1 MSDHAWTQE
10 NLAAF
15 VAGGLEAAEDERL
28 ERHAAECAECA
39 AALRQAR
46 LLDRGLDSLFAAG
59 RPGPALED
67 RMVQSLR
74 TVSARELL
82 RAGWRRKLAWGAAA
96 AAVLGAT
103 GAGMSQ
109 FVGEGLPFPGA
120 SVALNSLR
128 ALKPKVYRESTT
140 GTTDIKDENYSLVA
154 EKKMLRDPEEM
165 AEALRQG
172 AMGADFHDGTS
183 NKLVHADGSVR
194 NTNPPAG
201 NVFGFGDLAP
211 EERREK
217 APGAGMGPPV
227 TYSPDGRALRSDSR
241 SNSETFAPRD
251 ARSSRRQPET
261 SKPTQPPRGEDY
273 YFRPGD
279 DDKKKELADQ
289 EGKSNKGGE
298 KESGRPGESQAPPTD
313 NKGPDKTT
321 PAPTQ
326 AKPAEPAPEP
336 AAPRKV
342 IRTGDIEFEIESFD
356 SALATVTK
364 LVTAIKGAFV
374 ATVNSDKLANGKVKG
389 SVVVRVPPESLDT
402 LVLDLRRDLGKG
414 GELKGQR
421 IGSQDI
427 TKQYTDLESRLKA
440 ARTME
445 QRLLQIIKEGK
456 GEIKQLLE
464 AEKELGNWRT
474 KIEEFEGEI
483 RYYAN
488 QVSLSTLTVTLTE
501 KEIKTAADVVES
513 ERVSAGIEVEDV
525 DKTMREALAAVT
537 DAKGRVTKSELKQHS
552 AGQYMADLCFEVAPD
567 AAGPLRDRLKQLGNM
582 VRLEINRVQQAEGG
596 TMPPPRDAKVRR
608 GDTRFEVS
616 LYNLAKVAPRE
627 TATVQAAVTDVPAG
641 YRTLREA
648 VERAKGRI
656 VTAEL
661 NEQDRQNVTAQLDFE
676 VRRAEEPAIQAALA
690 AAGEMLSRSVNRA
703 PESQNVTD
711 AKVLFKT
718 TLISAASIK
727 PRDTVTLGIEVTDV
741 DATRALF
748 AAQVAEVHGRTVDEQ
763 VGHERSGRVTG
774 RLIYD
779 VPLSA
784 APGLVEQF
792 KKAGTVRMQQATRN
806 PQAADGKMAL
816 ARLDVTLSNAE
827 LIVPKDEGVWP
838 QVRKG
843 LSYSMYFLSLS
854 VTWLI
859 FGLCVVLPWALVGYG
874 GYRVVRRLSRT
885 PQPAAPAPAPP
896 AA

>member
-15 VAGGLEAAEDERL
+15 VAGGLDPAEDERV
-28 ERHAAECAECA
+28 ERHIAECAECA
-39 AALRQAR
+39 AALTKAR
-46 LLDRGLDSLFAAG
+46 LLDHGLDALFAAG

-74 TVSARELL
+74 TVSARDVL

-96 AAVLGAT
+96 AVALGAT
-103 GAGMSQ
+103 GAGMSR
-109 FVGEGLPFPGA
+109 FAGEQLPFPGA
-120 SVALNSLR
+120 PPALNSLKQ
-128 ALKPKVYRESTT
+128 LSVNVVGMEDMTNEKYP
-140 GTTDIKDENYSLVA
+140 GLVA
-154 EKKMLRDPEEM
+154 ENTLRDPEAM

-172 AMGADFHDGTS
+172 AVGADFHDGTS
-183 NKLVHADGSVR
+183 NAIMFGDISGRNKLTPAGGEPELSQLTREGSKV
-194 NTNPPAG
+194 NGQAPPMSAPPA
-201 NVFGFGDLAP
+201 DAP
-211 EERREK
+211 
-217 APGAGMGPPV
+217 APSTWKGI
-227 TYSPDGRALRSDSR
+227 TEQYSPRDTRSTKD
-241 SNSETFAPRD
+241 NAETR
-251 ARSSRRQPET
+251 
-261 SKPTQPPRGEDY
+261 PTQPPRGEDY
-273 YFRPGD
+273 YFKPGD
-279 DDKKKELADQ
+279 DNTKKELADQ
-289 EGKSNKGGE
+289 RANGKQDGQ
-298 KESGRPGESQAPPTD
+298 KESARPGESQTPPANDKAPGKTAPP
-313 NKGPDKTT
+313 
-321 PAPTQ
+321 PAQP
-326 AKPAEPAPEP
+326 KPAEPALES
-336 AAPRKV
+336 AAPRKI
-342 IRTGDIEFEIESFD
+342 IRTGDIEFEVESFD

-389 SVVVRVPPESLDT
+389 AIVLRVPPESLDS

-474 KIEEFEGEI
+474 KIEELEGEI

-488 QVSLSTLTVTLTE
+488 QVALSTLTVTLTE

-513 ERVSAGIEVEDV
+513 ERVAAGLEVDDV
-525 DKTMREALAAVT
+525 DKTMREALAAVA
-537 DAKGRVTKSELKQHS
+537 DAKGRVTRSELKQHS
-552 AGQYMADLCFEVAPD
+552 AGQYMAELCFEVAPE

-648 VERAKGRI
+648 VERARGRI

-661 NEQDRQNVTAQLDFE
+661 NEQDRENVTAQLDFE

-690 AAGEMLSRSVNRA
+690 AVGEVLSRSVSRA
-703 PESQNVTD
+703 PESQNATD
-711 AKVLFKT
+711 AKMLFKT

-727 PRDTVTLGIEVTDV
+727 PRETTTLGIEVADV

-779 VPLSA
+779 VPLSTA
-784 APGLVEQF
+784 AGLVEHF
-792 KKAGTVRMQQATRN
+792 KSAGTVRMQQASRN
-806 PQAADGKMAL
+806 PQAADGKLAL
-816 ARLDVTLSNAE
+816 ARIDVTLSNAE

-843 LSYSMYFLSLS
+843 LAYSMYFLSLS

-885 PQPAAPAPAPP
+885 PPPAPVPP
-896 AA
+896 S